1 MTNVTRDKKIVWEL
15 SEPGPIPGCNVLV
28 FEQEGGGRKLR
39 CEIPPDGSFEK
50 NWWEKVSGVRKPL
63 ISYAVQR
70 SETLSHRFSRIF
82 QAAAGQG
89 SVTVHM
95 VVLFRIADERR
106 VIEELPRDPLRQ
118 VEERVAQ
125 LAERSIRRLE
135 WREIEEDKLDLE
147 QVILGSKS
155 RSDGGGMLP
164 HAEILEA
171 FAQALGIELLA
182 VNVHWDLPERVLDVL
197 ETVQDKE
204 RQRAVTRKQHE
215 VDAEKELLAGERTRL
230 AIDGD
235 RLRQYREK
243 LKHDA
248 ELNRK
253 LSASVAD
260 GVKVAIGRIAEDVTT
275 ASKLREAVVELN
287 QLSGRGTGSTLLPAG
302 APVVHGALAS
312 GTLLPSATTVDPT
325 VEQVYSVLE
334 IAVTV
339 ADDELRSGLL
349 AAALCLIAEG
359 CRSTSSRDSALVA
372 RWAGELDSA
381 IGRLYEEGCV
391 KDPNQ
396 RDTLLRLQDLAAS
409 LLPAKEA
416 SHDA

>member
-1 MTNVTRDKKIVWEL
+1 MLERLTRLLAGEHDDEHNPRQENRL
-15 SEPGPIPGCNVLV
+15 GALATRADLRLQRLG
-28 FEQEGGGRKLR
+28 FEQEGDGRKLR
-39 CEIPPDGSFEK
+39 CEIPPDGSYEK

-70 SETLSHRFSRIF
+70 SESLSHRFSRIF

-89 SVTVHM
+89 SVTVHT

-118 VEERVAQ
+118 LEERVAQ

-182 VNVHWDLPERVLDVL
+182 VNLHWDLPERVLDVL

-215 VDAEKELLAGERTRL
+215 VDAEKELLTGERTRL

-248 ELNRK
+248 ELNQK
-253 LSASVAD
+253 LSTSVAD

-275 ASKLREAVVELN
+275 VSKLREAMAELN
-287 QLSGRGTGSTLLPAG
+287 RLSNP
-302 APVVHGALAS
+302 ALAHIN
-312 GTLLPSATTVDPT
+312 ATTVVSTLTPSAVKPGSRFL
-325 VEQVYSVLE
+325 VEIVFHVE
-334 IAVTV
+334 GFDVT
-339 ADDELRSGLL
+339 
-349 AAALCLIAEG
+349 
-359 CRSTSSRDSALVA
+359 
-372 RWAGELDSA
+372 AGEGQEVDSKVA
-381 IGRLYEEGCV
+381 TLALREGAPLTVRLISVDEGVFSIDDSEASLVWGPPARRPISGCV
-391 KDPNQ
+391 RP
-396 RDTLLRLQDLAAS
+396 RISRTARMT
-409 LLPAKEA
+409 
-416 SHDA
+416 